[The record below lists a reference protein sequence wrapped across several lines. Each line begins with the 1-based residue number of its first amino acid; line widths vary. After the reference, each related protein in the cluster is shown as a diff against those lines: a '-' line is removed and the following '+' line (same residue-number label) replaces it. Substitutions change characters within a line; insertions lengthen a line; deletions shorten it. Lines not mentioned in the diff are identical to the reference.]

1 MSTRIPD
8 QRRVISHSASILSIA
23 TVFGTLFYTLQF
35 PSGTAVEAV
44 VAVTMFGGED
54 HTELSFAAVSAGS
67 TIIDMLTWV
76 LVIEIVR
83 STHYS
88 TLLVVATGR
97 LAIHFGMASGEIAAL
112 LAHGST
118 TAFFVVS
125 IVALM
130 LVMGYMF
137 TDKATT
143 FIFEPPVAGEIPAMA
158 PVAGEAPVMNDGAMI
173 PDDAVSSSAGPSDS
187 PMGEIARRYGLS
199 PREAEVFE
207 LWATGHGAKAIQD
220 KLVLSPSTVKTH
232 VRHIYEK
239 CDVHSRA
246 EIIALIE
253 GARKA

>member
-1 MSTRIPD
+1 
-8 QRRVISHSASILSIA
+8 
-23 TVFGTLFYTLQF
+23 
-35 PSGTAVEAV
+35 
-44 VAVTMFGGED
+44 
-54 HTELSFAAVSAGS
+54 
-67 TIIDMLTWV
+67 MLTWV

-88 TLLVVATGR
+88 ALLVVATGR
-97 LAIHFGMASGEIAAL
+97 LAIHFGMASGEVAAL
-112 LAHGST
+112 LARDHM
-118 TAFFVVS
+118 TAFFVIS
-125 IVALM
+125 IAALM
-130 LVMGYMF
+130 LAMGYMF
-137 TDKATT
+137 TDRATT
-143 FIFEPPVAGEIPAMA
+143 FIFEPPMAGEIPAMA

-199 PREAEVFE
+199 PREAEVLE

-246 EIIALIE
+246 KIIALIE